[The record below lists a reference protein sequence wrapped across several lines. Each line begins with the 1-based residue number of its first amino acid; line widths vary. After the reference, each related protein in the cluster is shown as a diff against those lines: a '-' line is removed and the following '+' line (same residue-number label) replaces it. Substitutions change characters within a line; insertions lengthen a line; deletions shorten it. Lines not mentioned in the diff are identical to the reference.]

1 MTQEKKFPCSLLDTL
16 EKRTPL
22 QGMEFM
28 GCLYNVGIPGAQL
41 VQEFYSEALIYSPQ
55 MMPYFFIIGSN
66 WLAWYNDYEI
76 EPHLRAIKP
85 SL

>member
-41 VQEFYSEALIYSPQ
+41 VQEFYSETLIYSP
-55 MMPYFFIIGSN
+55 
-66 WLAWYNDYEI
+66 
-76 EPHLRAIKP
+76 
-85 SL
+85 